1 MQREEDD
8 RFDRNAALIVA
19 ITNCLRDSNALVRDA
34 AAECLFKLHA
44 PDYIMLWGAPEK
56 FMESFWKIS
65 SQVLFTLARQLLD
78 TRERDINLRK
88 LLDLLKRLL
97 ISRNKFLEQHRDVA
111 THGIDTRERL
121 QASIGLE
128 VALLVLLCSSDTDIC
143 NLSIDCF
150 GLLCTEV
157 HLTERLDDPQP
168 SSITIVENIACYTEL
183 TNHTGVVTG
192 RKSQQRRIRRL
203 LRTINHSSPG
213 MLAAWEE
220 AWKRWKF
227 MTPVI
232 ARSQDESRDD
242 TSIDLMR
249 KPGGSTWHEKLR
261 NNSSRQLANQTIS
274 SPNRVDFIDD
284 DRSSEWQNY
293 AGFLAALGGVCL
305 MTDTTLSAAT
315 YANARGRA
323 IDHTRHMSAPVESA
337 TMVDKFVMDMVDL
350 LACDN
355 LIVREWVREILGN
368 DLSPALYHIMF
379 RHMENTLVKC
389 FGTDN
394 NNDPICGPRY
404 TLFVEQAIS
413 VLKQVLDRLSDKSD
427 NLFTVDVST
436 LINQYALYLN
446 KLGTSQ
452 QALKIKIKMCQL
464 VEVLMSK
471 KDKVTLRQEFKLRNK
486 LLEIIVEWT
495 SDFSLVNIKQL
506 LKKSAY
512 LTFLIE
518 T

>member
-1 MQREEDD
+1 MEG
-8 RFDRNAALIVA
+8 RFDQNAALMVA
-19 ITNCLRDSNALVRDA
+19 ITNCLRDQSVCVRDA
-34 AAECLFKLHA
+34 AAECLYKLHT
-44 PDYIMLWGAPEK
+44 PDNIILWGLPDR

-65 SQVLFTLARQLLD
+65 SQVLFTLAKQLLD
-78 TRERDINLRK
+78 SRERESGLRK

-97 ISRNKFLEQHRDVA
+97 TLRNTFLEQHRDVA
-111 THGIDTRERL
+111 TFGIDTRERL

-128 VALLVLLCSSDTDIC
+128 VALLVLLCSYDTDIC
-143 NLSIDCF
+143 TLSIDCF

-168 SSITIVENIACYTEL
+168 SSITIVENMACYTEL
-183 TNHTGVVTG
+183 TNHSGVVTG

-203 LRTINHSSPG
+203 LRMINHSSPG

-227 MTPVI
+227 MTPLI
-232 ARSQDESRDD
+232 ARTPDD
-242 TSIDLMR
+242 TKDDGSFYESSR
-249 KPGGSTWHEKLR
+249 KAGGSTWHDKLR
-261 NNSSRQLANQTIS
+261 NTSSRQLITPTS
-274 SPNRVDFIDD
+274 SSTRLDMIDD

-305 MTDTTLSAAT
+305 MTEASSSLTTSIT
-315 YANARGRA
+315 SSSVPPSPSSSVRSRPTDSPNYNKH
-323 IDHTRHMSAPVESA
+323 ISAPIESA
-337 TMVDKFVMDMVDL
+337 TMVDKFIMDMVDL

-379 RHMENTLVKC
+379 RHLENTLMKC
-389 FGTDN
+389 FGPD

-413 VLKQVLDRLSDKSD
+413 VLKQVLDRLSEKTD
-427 NLFTVDVST
+427 NLFTVDFST
-436 LINQYALYLN
+436 LINQCALYLN
-446 KLGTSQ
+446 KLGTNQLSI
-452 QALKIKIKMCQL
+452 KIKIKMCQL

-471 KDKVTLRQEFKLRNK
+471 KDSVTLRQEFRLRNK

-495 SDFSLVNIKQL
+495 SDFSLVSL
-506 LKKSAY
+506 
-512 LTFLIE
+512 FV
-518 T
+518 

>member
-1 MQREEDD
+1 M
-8 RFDRNAALIVA
+8 VA
-19 ITNCLRDSNALVRDA
+19 ITNCLRDQNTCIRDA
-34 AAECLFKLHA
+34 AAECLYKLHA
-44 PDYIMLWGAPEK
+44 PDNIILWGIPEK

-65 SQVLFTLARQLLD
+65 SQVLFTLAKQLLD
-78 TRERDINLRK
+78 SKERESGLRK

-97 ISRNKFLEQHRDVA
+97 TSRNKFLEQHRDAA
-111 THGIDTRERL
+111 TYGIDTRERL

-128 VALLVLLCSSDTDIC
+128 VALLVLLCSYDTDIC
-143 NLSIDCF
+143 TLSIDCF

-168 SSITIVENIACYTEL
+168 SSITIVENMACYTEL
-183 TNHTGVVTG
+183 TNHSGVVTG

-203 LRTINHSSPG
+203 LRMVNHSSPG

-227 MTPVI
+227 MTPLI
-232 ARSQDESRDD
+232 ARTPDD
-242 TSIDLMR
+242 SKDDSSFFDSNN
-249 KPGGSTWHEKLR
+249 KKGGGSTWHDKLR
-261 NNSSRQLANQTIS
+261 NTSSRQLITPTS
-274 SPNRVDFIDD
+274 SSTRLDMIDD

-305 MTDTTLSAAT
+305 MTEAASSVPPSPSPSVRSRSNDSPSYNKHILAPIESAA
-315 YANARGRA
+315 
-323 IDHTRHMSAPVESA
+323 
-337 TMVDKFVMDMVDL
+337 MVDKFIVDMVDL
-350 LACDN
+350 LSCDN

-379 RHMENTLVKC
+379 RHLENTLMKC
-389 FGTDN
+389 FGPD
-394 NNDPICGPRY
+394 NNDPICSPRY

-413 VLKQVLDRLSDKSD
+413 VLKQVLDRLTERSD
-427 NLFTVDVST
+427 NLFTVDFSA

-452 QALKIKIKMCQL
+452 LSIKIKIKMCQL

-471 KDKVTLRQEFKLRNK
+471 KDRITLRQEFRLRNK

-495 SDFSLVNIKQL
+495 SEFSLVSLSDLQQG
-506 LKKSAY
+506 
-512 LTFLIE
+512 FC
-518 T
+518 